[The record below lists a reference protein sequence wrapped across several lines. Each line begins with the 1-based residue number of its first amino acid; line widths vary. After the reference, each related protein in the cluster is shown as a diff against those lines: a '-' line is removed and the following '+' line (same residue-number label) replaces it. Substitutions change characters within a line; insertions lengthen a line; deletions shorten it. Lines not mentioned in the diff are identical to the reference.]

1 MSEPVN
7 GKRNQGSRMTPN
19 LFACIKRLLES
30 GASKREISDYLQVGS
45 NTISRVRDA
54 ETYEEY
60 KVITYERTKAAKA
73 AKAEK
78 VKDKSKGNSADEK
91 PAAAESP
98 VQVVE
103 HRQSVTIQATH
114 YMMEELKKTNE
125 LLTAI
130 SAKLAYVVEQLS

>member
-1 MSEPVN
+1 MGESVN

-30 GASKREISDYLQVGS
+30 GASMREISDYLQVGT
-45 NTISRVRDA
+45 NTIGRVRDA

-60 KVITYERTKAAKA
+60 KVITYERTKAARA
-73 AKAEK
+73 AKAGGK
-78 VKDKSKGNSADEK
+78 K
-91 PAAAESP
+91 AEAEEPQEQAQPP